1 MRWVEATITL
11 FIVLKPKT
19 KNSHD
24 VTRKKVMT
32 SRHVC
37 ARCGV
42 FEVGAAHDEGDNS
55 DEENENDEA
64 ERTEDDESDV
74 DIVEALAAHVRVSTL
89 TTATNT
95 A

>member
-1 MRWVEATITL
+1 MRWVKATVAL
-11 FIVLKPKT
+11 FIILKPKI
-19 KNSHD
+19 NSNRD
-24 VTRKKVMT
+24 VKRKKVMT

-55 DEENENDEA
+55 DEKNENDEA
-64 ERTEDDESDV
+64 KRAEDDESDV
-74 DIVEALAAHVRVSTL
+74 DIVEALAAHIRVSTL